1 MLGKEEAIELFR
13 NSVDGM
19 LLTRPGG
26 EIVAANPAAC
36 ALFGYSEE
44 ELVAVGAAAVLD
56 PADPRLAARYA
67 AREAKGFTEG
77 GLRLKRRD
85 GSTFE
90 AHISSRIFLDAQ
102 GRQCTSMIVRDV
114 TEQKRNEQALRDS
127 ESRFRAFAQVSS
139 DWYWETDG
147 EHRFTYFSAGAENFS
162 GIPPSEYIS
171 RRRGEIPGWEWPA
184 AQLAQYK
191 ALIESHQPF
200 DDFEYSRVD
209 GTGRRHWASLRG
221 RPVFDDHG
229 RFCGYR
235 GTGLNITARKQAEES
250 MRRFRAALDVSPDL
264 VVLIDPVKMQ
274 YVDANEAA
282 VRVLGYS
289 REELLSMGPQDIFSV
304 SREELAEAYRQLIAG
319 DLSGTNTTGVYCCKD
334 GSRLPME
341 ANRRAVPS
349 GDGHVIV
356 SVARDIRQRLLDE
369 AALRESE
376 SRYRSMVGALAE
388 GIILRNVSGAIVDC
402 NASAERILGKTSAQ
416 LKGGVY
422 ADPDWEIRREDGTLL
437 PDEDRPSWKAI
448 RTGQAQDHVVL
459 SHRKPDGTVLW
470 LSLNAQPLFD
480 ASGTTI
486 IGAVTTLTDV
496 TERKRAEEEIRRINA
511 DLEARVA
518 ARTAELEVANRDLQ
532 SFSYSVSHDLR
543 APIRAI
549 GSHAKLLMQGEAAPL
564 SEERLRRYRAIDRNA
579 GLMSN
584 LVDALLNLSRVNRKA
599 IQRVPLDMAALARS
613 VAADLEPEYP
623 AAKVTVHELPP
634 GDGDPVLVRQV
645 FANLL
650 SNALKFSSRVEHP
663 EIAVGWDAARRCW
676 FVRDNGAGFDMQF
689 ARKLFGAF
697 ERAHGADEFEGTG
710 IGLAIVHR
718 ILERHGGTIS
728 AEGAEGK
735 GATFYFTLGSA
746 ASATS

>member
-1 MLGKEEAIELFR
+1 MRDNDKQEKQEQFLRESEA
-13 NSVDGM
+13 
-19 LLTRPGG
+19 
-26 EIVAANPAAC
+26 
-36 ALFGYSEE
+36 
-44 ELVAVGAAAVLD
+44 
-56 PADPRLAARYA
+56 
-67 AREAKGFTEG
+67 
-77 GLRLKRRD
+77 
-85 GSTFE
+85 
-90 AHISSRIFLDAQ
+90 
-102 GRQCTSMIVRDV
+102 
-114 TEQKRNEQALRDS
+114 
-127 ESRFRAFAQVSS
+127 RFRSLAEISS
-139 DWYWETDG
+139 DWYWETDA
-147 EHRFTYFSAGAENFS
+147 EHRFTFFSAGAESFS
-162 GIPPSEYIS
+162 GIPPAEYIG
-171 RRRGEIPGWEWPA
+171 RRRGEIPGWEWPP
-184 AQLAQYK
+184 AQLVQYK

-209 GTGRRHWASLRG
+209 GAGRKHWASLRG
-221 RPVFDDHG
+221 RPVLDVQG

-264 VVLIDPVKMQ
+264 VVLVDPVSMR

-304 SREELAEAYRQLIAG
+304 SRDQLAEVYRRLISG
-319 DLSGTNTTGVYCCKD
+319 DLSGTNTTGIYRCKD
-334 GSRLPME
+334 GSTLPME

-349 GDGHVIV
+349 GDGYVIV

-376 SRYRSMVGALAE
+376 SKYRLMVGALAE
-388 GIILRNVSGAIVDC
+388 GVILRDVSGAIVDC
-402 NASAERILGKTSAQ
+402 NASAERILGKATAQ

-437 PDEDRPSWKAI
+437 PDDERPSWKAI
-448 RTGQAQDHVVL
+448 RTGEAQANVVL

-480 ASGTTI
+480 ATGTTI
-486 IGAVTTLTDV
+486 TGTVTTLSDV

-518 ARTAELEVANRDLQ
+518 VRTAELEVANRDLQ

-549 GSHAKLLMQGEAAPL
+549 GSHAKLLMQGEPDPP
-564 SEERLRRYRAIDRNA
+564 SEERLRRFRAIERNA

-599 IQRVPLDMAALARS
+599 LQRVPLDMAALARS
-613 VAADLEPEYP
+613 VAADLHSDFPGATVVVQDLP
-623 AAKVTVHELPP
+623 AAT
-634 GDGDPVLVRQV
+634 GDPALVRQV

-650 SNALKFSSRVEHP
+650 SNALKFSSRVEKP
-663 EIAVGWDAARRCW
+663 EVTVGWDATCLCW

-735 GATFYFTLGSA
+735 GATFYFTLGSPA
-746 ASATS
+746 GTTS